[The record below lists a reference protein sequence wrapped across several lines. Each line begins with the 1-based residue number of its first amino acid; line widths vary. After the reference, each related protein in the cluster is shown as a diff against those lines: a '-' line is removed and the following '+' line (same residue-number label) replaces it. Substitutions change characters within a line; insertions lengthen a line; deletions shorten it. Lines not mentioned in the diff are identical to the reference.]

1 MKKRQSETD
10 VSLLRALEVFM
21 AVSDSRH
28 VTAAASAL
36 GMTQSAVS
44 QQIKKLEWALNVS
57 LFDRTRRPLELTHS
71 GEILRRRA
79 FRILNEVEDL
89 RSELRYVQSS
99 SLPILRVALLASIA
113 TTLTPGLLDMVRGDL
128 GIPELNLSAG
138 LATDHQ
144 QAFNARTID
153 IAITSD
159 PQFDLTDFEC
169 IPILEEPFFLVLPGN
184 YGGPADDIMS
194 VASDLSFVRFS
205 SDAPVGRRTD
215 QHLQRCRLDLPR
227 SMEAD
232 RASMVVAGVITGKC
246 FAILTP
252 SLLID
257 AVAEGMNLRVEPLPI
272 AGFKRSILMI
282 HRAGEL
288 DDIPE
293 RIALQCRETM
303 RQSFEKLLPE
313 ISEHVIY
320 PP

>member
-1 MKKRQSETD
+1 MKKRHSEAD

-44 QQIKKLEWALNVS
+44 QQIKKLEWALHAS
-57 LFDRTRRPLELTHS
+57 LFDRTHRPIELTHT

-79 FRILNEVEDL
+79 FRILSEVEDL
-89 RSELRYVQSS
+89 RSELRHVQSS

-113 TTLTPGLLDMVRGDL
+113 TSLTPGLLDMVRGTL
-128 GIPELNLSAG
+128 KVPELTLSAG
-138 LATDHQ
+138 LATEHQ
-144 QAFNARTID
+144 NALNLRSID

-159 PQFDLTDFEC
+159 PQFDLTDYNC
-169 IPILEEPFFLVLPGN
+169 IPILEEPFYLVLPGDYDGRTN
-184 YGGPADDIMS
+184 DIMEIS
-194 VASDLSFVRFS
+194 ERLSLVRFS
-205 SDAPVGRRTD
+205 SDTPVGRRTD
-215 QHLQRCRLDLPR
+215 QHLQRCRLELPR

-232 RASMVVAGVITGKC
+232 RSSMVVAGVITGKC

-257 AVAEGMNLRVEPLPI
+257 ALAEGMNLRIEPLPF
-272 AGFKRSILMI
+272 ARFKRSILAI

-288 DDIPE
+288 DDIP
-293 RIALQCRETM
+293 M
-303 RQSFEKLLPE
+303 RVAQTSGTILKQSFERLLPQ
-313 ISEHVIY
+313 IAGDVIY
-320 PP
+320 AS